1 MIIGS
6 NLLFMLI
13 GILRSTSRNREYNW
27 SWKVRPYEDII
38 RSIQYLKTPAEAAQE
53 TKAEKHAHL
62 WMILRNKMKI
72 GQYLL
77 QVSAAFS
84 NANIII
90 CLIKIFLQTH

>member
-1 MIIGS
+1 MIFVEFSIT
-6 NLLFMLI
+6 

-38 RSIQYLKTPAEAAQE
+38 RSIQYLKTPTEAAQE

-72 GQYLL
+72 GNYLL
-77 QVSAAFS
+77 QVCISFYTM
-84 NANIII
+84 
-90 CLIKIFLQTH
+90 KIFALAQTESPPP